1 MSFKKIIEEYNIED
15 EEKRRTTGIYIRLYY
30 TRTKNNRVRTE
41 NRRTQPKKNEEKWKL
56 LSSNYFYYYI
66 NRNSDLLLTILLYDL
81 YIKLHRN

>member
-1 MSFKKIIEEYNIED
+1 MRKKDVLQVFILDYTIHVQ
-15 EEKRRTTGIYIRLYY
+15 KTTG
-30 TRTKNNRVRTE
+30 VRTE

-81 YIKLHRN
+81 YIKLHRNESQARVGG

>member
-1 MSFKKIIEEYNIED
+1 MRKKDVVLQVFILD
-15 EEKRRTTGIYIRLYY
+15 Y
-30 TRTKNNRVRTE
+30 TRSTKNNRVRTE